1 MTPMR
6 EFLLIGIGAGD
17 PDYLTLQA
25 IKAINRVDV
34 FFVLDKRA
42 ETAELTRFRRQIC
55 EQFATDRPW
64 RFVTLQDP
72 VRDQSRGGYA
82 SVVEEWHD
90 ARAVLLEQAIRNE
103 LEEGQC
109 GALLLWGD
117 PALYDSAM
125 RLMEIIQARGNLA
138 LDYRVIPGITSVQA
152 LAAGHR
158 IPLNRI
164 GEPVHVTTGRQL
176 AKGLPKDLDAVLVM
190 LDGDLSYRKVLEEDM
205 EIFWGAY
212 LGTEDE
218 ILISGPAKTVTPQI
232 EQARQAGRA
241 AKGWIMDTYLLRRP
255 RRSD

>member
-1 MTPMR
+1 MK

-42 ETAELTRFRRQIC
+42 ETAALTRFRRQIC
-55 EQFATDRPW
+55 EEFATDRPW

-72 VRDQSRGGYA
+72 VRDQSQGKYT
-82 SVVEEWHD
+82 SVVEAWHH
-90 ARAVLLEQAIRNE
+90 ARAILLEQAIENE
-103 LEEGQC
+103 LEQGQC

-125 RLMEIIQARGNLA
+125 RLMEIIQTRGNLA
-138 LDYRVIPGITSVQA
+138 LNYRVIPGITSVQA
-152 LAAGHR
+152 LVAGHR

-164 GEPVHVTTGRQL
+164 GESVHITTGRQL
-176 AKGLPKDLDAVLVM
+176 AQGFPEDLDAVLVM
-190 LDGDLSYRKVLEEDM
+190 LDGELSYRKVMEEDM

-212 LGTEDE
+212 LGTRDE
-218 ILISGPAKTVTPQI
+218 ILIAGPVNSVTPRI
-232 EQARQAGRA
+232 EQARQAAREE
-241 AKGWIMDTYLLRRP
+241 KGWIMDTYLLRRP
-255 RRSD
+255 RRSR